1 MSNGVIES
9 VRSDEVGFGSKGSF
23 ELMQRAAK
31 LLASSSLVPK
41 IYQGDGGVPNCVIAL
56 NMALR
61 IGADPLMVMQNLY
74 VVHGNPAWS
83 AQFLIATFN
92 TCGRFSAIRYRFT
105 GERGTDNWGCVA
117 NSIELGTGELIEG
130 SEVTIALAK
139 KEGWYAKS
147 GSKWQTMPQQMLM
160 YRAAAWF
167 VRAYAPELA
176 MGIKTVDEVEDYTL
190 EQAPIG
196 GSRTS
201 LLESKLGVVET
212 KPVEPKA
219 EVKYPLVAQD
229 VPENASEP
237 MVDFWRKM
245 VVLTDIES
253 LRDWSDFIDATPALN
268 KGEKQQLWSEIN
280 RRIGA

>member
-9 VRSDEVGFGSKGSF
+9 PKIDEVGFGSKGSF

-31 LLASSSLVPK
+31 LLSSSSLVPK

-92 TCGRFSAIRYRFT
+92 TCGRFSAIRYRWT
-105 GERGTDNWGCVA
+105 GERGTDTWGCVA
-117 NSIELGTGELIEG
+117 NAIELGTGELLEG
-130 SEVTIALAK
+130 SEVTIALSK

-147 GSKWQTMPQQMLM
+147 GSKWQSMPQQMLM

-176 MGIKTVDEVEDYTL
+176 MGIKTVDEVEDFTV
-190 EQAPIG
+190 EQAPTN

-201 LLESKLGVVET
+201 LLESKLGVVVEQ
-212 KPVEPKA
+212 KPEPKG
-219 EVKYPLVAQD
+219 ELKLPLAAN
-229 VPENASEP
+229 PAPKGASEP
-237 MVDFWRKM
+237 LVSFWKSM
-245 VVLTDIES
+245 AALTEDQA
-253 LRDWSDFIDATPALN
+253 LRDYSDEIAEN
-268 KGEKQQLWSEIN
+268 KVLDDQEKQLLWTEIT
-280 RRIGA
+280 RRVGG